1 MAQRNPNIV
10 NRLIAQV
17 AASRPGSWIFARI
30 LHHMDPIVFR
40 LTHGR
45 HTLTSALAGLPVI
58 MLTTTGRKSGQPRTT
73 PLLGIRDPD
82 HPGTL
87 AVIASNWGQ
96 ARNPGWYYNLKAH
109 PQAEVTIA
117 GQPHAYRA
125 HEAEGEEY
133 ERFWRLAEAT
143 YPGFPRYK
151 ERAAGR
157 HIPIMVLEPTNKPT
171 SMV

>member
-1 MAQRNPNIV
+1 MAQTHPNILH
-10 NRLIAQV
+10 RITIAI
-17 AASRPGSWIFARI
+17 AASRPGSWLFARI
-30 LHHMDPIVFR
+30 LHHIDPLVFK
-40 LTHGR
+40 LTGGR
-45 HTLTSALAGLPVI
+45 HTLTSVLAGLPVI
-58 MLTTTGRKSGQPRTT
+58 MLTTIGRKSGQPRTL

-109 PQAEVTIA
+109 PQAQVALA
-117 GQPHAYRA
+117 GETRAYRA

-133 ERFWRLAEAT
+133 KRFWRLAEAT

-151 ERAAGR
+151 KRAAGR
-157 HIPIMVLEPTNKPT
+157 HIPIMALEPDGT
-171 SMV
+171 MRG